1 MAYTNITKGQPD
13 WDTTINNN
21 FQQVQTDLAT
31 DETLTTVHN
40 LTLQSGFA
48 GTAKLITYML
58 GGVARVALRIAV
70 SPSTAQTLDA
80 TVPIVV
86 APDIT
91 SDPAAIAG
99 GRKNVNWMYTP
110 AKVWQIQDANLL
122 FAFHDGYGYINQGM
136 TAALQT
142 SYLLMVDMDT
152 ILV

>member
-99 GRKNVNWMYTP
+99 GRKMLIGCTLLR
-110 AKVWQIQDANLL
+110 KFGKFKTQIYYS
-122 FAFHDGYGYINQGM
+122 HSM
-136 TAALQT
+136 
-142 SYLLMVDMDT
+142 MDT
-152 ILV
+152 DILIKE